1 MCYFIVI
8 KATKY
13 FFAYLYIC
21 ILVFF
26 CLFDGMHLPK
36 IQKQMQRIKIAMTKT
51 ITVISTTSKER
62 RRRWCKA
69 FMLEQ

>member
-1 MCYFIVI
+1 MCYFVVI
-8 KATKY
+8 EAAKY

-36 IQKQMQRIKIAMTKT
+36 IQKQMQTNIKKLAQ
-51 ITVISTTSKER
+51 KEA
-62 RRRWCKA
+62 K
-69 FMLEQ
+69 